1 MLDTESKFPLFFG
14 VRFEKRKV
22 DEKQTCMKTET
33 SKLCSGIFWI
43 FLPYVIRFKDGAFLR
58 HSLVDLWKGVDAVA
72 TNCWVDDYYTI
83 GYDTIR

>member
-33 SKLCSGIFWI
+33 SKLCSGIF
-43 FLPYVIRFKDGAFLR
+43 
-58 HSLVDLWKGVDAVA
+58 
-72 TNCWVDDYYTI
+72 
-83 GYDTIR
+83 